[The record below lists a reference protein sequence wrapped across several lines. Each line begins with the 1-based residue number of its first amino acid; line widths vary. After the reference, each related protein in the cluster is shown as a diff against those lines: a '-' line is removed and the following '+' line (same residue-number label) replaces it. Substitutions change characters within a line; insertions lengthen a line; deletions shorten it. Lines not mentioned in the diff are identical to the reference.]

1 MPGNRVHL
9 RAPGDLAVDALPRDR
24 PVLRHFSSP
33 AVPGPAA
40 CHQVL
45 HQDARPAPAAPR
57 APAERRRLGGS
68 RPGVRAV
75 VRTPA
80 HHRLRL
86 LALHPG
92 VGGDPEHR
100 ALRLADRRSLH
111 RIAEPRRRHPRRA
124 ELHRPDRAAMEPRRL
139 RRGARPARS
148 HPAGLTRSITYQGS
162 TDMTSSTAAH
172 GWTAPDAS
180 LPGELPIAPA
190 PYLEVRCH
198 RRLRGRY
205 TGAGALLRSVVPE
218 LLAVDGE
225 LVAARAIEVVTM
237 APELAAMVPLPPQT
251 LTNLASRAER
261 TRFYSVTRTLRLS
274 HGAGELVMDWA
285 RLVHPGGVVIA
296 FTDLDDADPTDREFV
311 SVLLRRCDPN
321 LVTVLAAAGS
331 ADDPL
336 GQALARYARP
346 VTRPPHAQPDPP
358 AGTDL
363 AQLFIDSDGTCDD
376 PAIAAAYAGLPAHER
391 ASRHTARAE
400 IGR

>member
-1 MPGNRVHL
+1 MPGDRVHL
-9 RAPGDLAVDALPRDR
+9 RTPGDLAADALPRDR
-24 PVLRHFSSP
+24 PVLRDLSSP
-33 AVPGPAA
+33 AVPGSAA
-40 CHQVL
+40 GHQVL
-45 HQDARPAPAAPR
+45 HQDERPAAAAPP
-57 APAERRRLGGS
+57 ATAERRRLGGS
-68 RPGVRAV
+68 RPGVRAL
-75 VRTPA
+75 VRAPA

-124 ELHRPDRAAMEPRRL
+124 ELHRLDRAAVGPRRL
-139 RRGARPARS
+139 RRGAGPARS

-172 GWTAPDAS
+172 GWAAPDNA
-180 LPGELPIAPA
+180 PPDGELPIAPS
-190 PYLEVRCH
+190 PHLEVRCH
-198 RRLRGRY
+198 RRLRGPY

-274 HGAGELVMDWA
+274 HGAADLVMDWA

-321 LVTVLAAAGS
+321 LLTVLAAAAS

-336 GQALARYARP
+336 GQALARYARQ
-346 VTRPPHAQPDPP
+346 VTRAPHAQPDPP

-363 AQLFIDSDGTCDD
+363 AQLF
-376 PAIAAAYAGLPAHER
+376 
-391 ASRHTARAE
+391 
-400 IGR
+400 